1 MQQALSLGLV
11 DEIRVHVIPVLLGG
25 GTALFGRLD
34 SAIAALT
41 PTAYPTGRG
50 PPRAAA
56 ERQCQLLTDQA
67 AHPIGYAT
75 KANRVLSGDQLFTLI
90 VP

>member
-50 PPRAAA
+50 PAN
-56 ERQCQLLTDQA
+56 
-67 AHPIGYAT
+67 GGGGAT
-75 KANRVLSGDQLFTLI
+75 VSTTH
-90 VP
+90 